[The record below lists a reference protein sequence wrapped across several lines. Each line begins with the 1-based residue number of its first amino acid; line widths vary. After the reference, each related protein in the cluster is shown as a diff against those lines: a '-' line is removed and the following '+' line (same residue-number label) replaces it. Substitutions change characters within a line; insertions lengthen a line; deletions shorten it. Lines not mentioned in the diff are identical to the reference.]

1 MAAPDQTPSY
11 RPLTG
16 GMAGLLWT
24 AGVLV
29 FLAGFQLFVL
39 TESTER
45 YFAWT
50 IDPPLTAAFLG
61 ASYWSSAV
69 FEWTAARRRYWGEAR
84 IAVPG
89 VFTFTALTLIVTL
102 IHLDR
107 FHLGSEFATITR
119 TVTWLWIAIYVT
131 VPLLMAALWI
141 RQQTMPGTD
150 PGAGV
155 GLPGWL
161 RILLAIH
168 AVGLGAFGIGLLAAP
183 DYTGPMWPWSLTPL
197 TGRAIGAW
205 LVSLAVVAVHL
216 LWSNSAR
223 AVRPAG
229 WAYLV
234 FGILQAVALVRYPDD
249 LAWSSPAGIVYLA
262 FLTSAVIIGTAIVV
276 YGRAFLASEPWE
288 EEPKWSRT

>member
-1 MAAPDQTPSY
+1 MAAPEQSSRY

-16 GMAGLLWT
+16 GMAALLWT

-29 FLAGFQLFVL
+29 FLAGLQLFVL

-69 FEWTAARRRYWGEAR
+69 FEWSAARRRHWGEAR

-89 VFTFTALTLIVTL
+89 VFVFTVLTLIVSL

-107 FHLGSEFATITR
+107 FHLGSEFAPITR
-119 TVTWLWIAIYVT
+119 TVTWLWMAIYVT
-131 VPLLMAALWI
+131 VPVLMAALWI
-141 RQQTMPGTD
+141 RQQARPGID
-150 PGAGV
+150 PPV
-155 GLPGWL
+155 GSRLPGWV
-161 RILLAIH
+161 RALLVIH
-168 AVGLGAFGIGLLAAP
+168 VAVLGAVGIGLLAAP
-183 DYTGPMWPWSLTPL
+183 ESVASLWPWALTPL

-205 LVSLAVVAVHL
+205 LSSLAVVAVHVL
-216 LWSNSAR
+216 LSKSVG

-229 WAYLV
+229 FAYLT
-234 FGILQAVALVRYPDD
+234 FGVLQAVALLRYPDEI
-249 LAWSSPAGIVYLA
+249 AVGTPEGIAYFV
-262 FLTSAVIIGTAIVV
+262 
-276 YGRAFLASEPWE
+276 FLASALLIGGAISGYGRSQVTPTT
-288 EEPKWSRT
+288 S

>member
-1 MAAPDQTPSY
+1 MAAPDRDSDY
-11 RPLTG
+11 RRLTG

-29 FLAGFQLFVL
+29 FMAGFQLFVL

-84 IAVPG
+84 IAVPA
-89 VFTFTALTLIVTL
+89 VFTFTVLTLVISL

-107 FHLGSEFATITR
+107 LHLGAEFETVTR
-119 TVTWLWIAIYVT
+119 AVTWLWLGIYVT
-131 VPLLMAALWI
+131 VPLLMAGLWI
-141 RQQTMPGTD
+141 RQQAMPGTD
-150 PGAGV
+150 PDAGV

-161 RILLAIH
+161 RMLLWVH
-168 AVGLGAFGIGLLAAP
+168 AGGLGAFGIGLLAAP
-183 DYTGPMWPWSLTPL
+183 ESVGSLWPWSLTPL

-205 LVSLAVVAVHL
+205 LVSLGVVAVHL
-216 LWSNSAR
+216 LWSNSAGGGR
-223 AVRPAG
+223 SAG
-229 WAYLV
+229 WAYVV
-234 FGILQAVALVRYPDD
+234 FGILQAIALIRYPDD
-249 LAWSSPAGIVYLA
+249 LDWSSPTGIVYLA
-262 FLTSAVIIGTAIVV
+262 FLASAVAIGTAIVR
-276 YGRAFLASEPWE
+276 YGRRS
-288 EEPKWSRT
+288 SRAPY

>member
-1 MAAPDQTPSY
+1 MAA
-11 RPLTG
+11 
-16 GMAGLLWT
+16 LLWT

-29 FLAGFQLFVL
+29 FLAGLQLFVL
-39 TESTER
+39 TERTER

-89 VFTFTALTLIVTL
+89 VFVFTVLTLVVTL

-107 FHLGSEFATITR
+107 FHLGSEFAPITQ
-119 TVTWLWIAIYVT
+119 TVTWLWMAIYVT

-141 RQQTMPGTD
+141 RQQAR
-150 PGAGV
+150 AGV
-155 GLPGWL
+155 DPPAGSRLPGWV
-161 RILLAIH
+161 RTLLAIH
-168 AVGLGAFGIGLLAAP
+168 VLVLGAVGIGLLAAP
-183 DYTGPMWPWSLTPL
+183 ASVASLWPWGLTPL

-205 LVSLAVVAVHL
+205 LSSLAVVAVHVL
-216 LWSNSAR
+216 RSKSVG

-229 WAYLV
+229 FAYLTFGALQGVALLRYPGEIAVASPEGIGYLV
-234 FGILQAVALVRYPDD
+234 FVASALLIGGAISGHGR
-249 LAWSSPAGIVYLA
+249 SPIKPT
-262 FLTSAVIIGTAIVV
+262 TS
-276 YGRAFLASEPWE
+276 
-288 EEPKWSRT
+288 